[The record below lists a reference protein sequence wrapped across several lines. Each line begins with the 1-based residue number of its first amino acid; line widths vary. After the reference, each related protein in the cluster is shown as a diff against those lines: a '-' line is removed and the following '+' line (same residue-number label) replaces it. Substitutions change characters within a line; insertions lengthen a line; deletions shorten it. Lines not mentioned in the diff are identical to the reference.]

1 MINNFNED
9 YQYDGCISRGIC
21 SLNPRTSSLQ
31 EVLILYLKHAAYYAL
46 ELYQNNI
53 DNESIRKTILNTI
66 SVIVSNPEFT
76 ETDFNIATAKF
87 NAELPKLI
95 KQYSDF
101 CKENHYE
108 PKYLKTTL
116 NFEKKTDII
125 KSIQAGERE
134 FLKKVKALPDT
145 IRDLYKILFVLA
157 KSICINTLDLE
168 SYDISDPKGYLMIL
182 KLLNTLNDELHDINV
197 LKNIIKEAAN
207 INNVLMKLIR
217 DTQVQMYGIQTETE
231 VSYSTV
237 PAKAI
242 LVVGSNIKEL
252 QDILEAV
259 KDKNIDVYT
268 HDEMM
273 LAHTFPFF
281 KKYKNLKG
289 QYGHGIEN
297 CLLDFATFPGPIILT
312 KHSLYNVEHLYRGRL
327 FTTDFAYS
335 KGVIPIKNKDFSAVI
350 ASAENAKGFKTGKQ
364 CESVSIGFD
373 YDKSLN
379 DIKSKLANKNY
390 SGIFVI
396 STCGFTLEEQSYF
409 SKLLKQTP
417 SNILIVSFSFCT
429 EKINIMCLNAC
440 FDSFAPAY
448 FAEQISEF
456 TNIPITVFFPK
467 CHLHTMSRM
476 IYLSQKNNLRIFV
489 GKCTPIILNP
499 NLITTLNKE
508 FNIQGLSTIKKDLEN
523 ILK

>member
-1 MINNFNED
+1 MVNDFNED

-21 SLNPRTSSLQ
+21 SINPRTSSLQ

-46 ELYQNNI
+46 ELCQNNI
-53 DNESIRKTILNTI
+53 DNEAIRKTILNTI
-66 SVIVSNPEFT
+66 SIIVSNPEFT
-76 ETDFNIATAKF
+76 ETDFNIATTKF
-87 NAELPKLI
+87 NKELPGLI

-101 CKENHYE
+101 CKEKNYE
-108 PKYLKTTL
+108 PKFLKTTL
-116 NFEKKTDII
+116 NFDKKTDII
-125 KSIQAGERE
+125 KSIQTGEKE
-134 FLKKVKALPDT
+134 FLKKVKALPNI

-168 SYDISDPKGYLMIL
+168 SYELNSQKGYLTIL
-182 KLLNTLNDELHDINV
+182 KLLNTLNDELHDIES
-197 LKNIIKEAAN
+197 LKKIIKESAE
-207 INNVLMKLIR
+207 INNELMKQIR
-217 DTQVQMYGIQTETE
+217 TTQVQMYGAQTEAE
-231 VSYSTV
+231 VSYTTV

-252 QDILEAV
+252 EDILNAV

-312 KHSLYNVEHLYRGRL
+312 RHSLYNVEHLYRGRL

-335 KGVIPIKNKDFSAVI
+335 KGVIPIKNKDFSEVI
-350 ASAENAKGFKTGKQ
+350 TSAENAKGFKTGKQ
-364 CESVSIGFD
+364 CESVLVGFD
-373 YDKSLN
+373 YDQSIDAVKEEL
-379 DIKSKLANKNY
+379 KNKNY
-390 SGIFVI
+390 SGIFLI

-409 SKLLKQTP
+409 SKILKQTP

-429 EKINIMCLNAC
+429 EKSNIMCLNAC

-456 TNIPITVFFPK
+456 AKIPITVFFPK
-467 CHLHTMSRM
+467 CNLHTMSKM
-476 IYLSQKNNLRIFV
+476 IYLSQKENIQVFV

-508 FNIQGLSTIKKDLEN
+508 FNIQGLTTAKKDLDN